1 MTDYSDSE
9 EEEIEDKI
17 SVDKKSET
25 KKSVKNSENNKSI
38 KKSEP
43 KKSVK
48 DSEISSIPKIK
59 KIEKEREDTQ
69 QKTSKQKQKNS
80 EELNEEPS
88 EDLFLHCFKRNCPLV
103 PQIIF
108 SSPKTIQI
116 RCPCSEEQPEIP
128 TEVYNN
134 LLSSFKEPLN
144 EINKKRNLCLKNHGT
159 KEQEPLIIYCKTCYE
174 SICSKCIPAHPK
186 HNFEKLSDTK
196 KNVNIQSIEN
206 SFGKAVNRYKTYLSS
221 LKKKII
227 NELENEIAKVQ
238 KYFEINRIFNQNIVM
253 LFQKAFG
260 QNECTPND
268 YHTMEF
274 LRRYNMNKFQK
285 FPNEEEFKVSRENL
299 DSLYNYLKQATFIN
313 LELDFHENK
322 LPKSS
327 HSKQSQHTYK
337 TSDTKKQKDSD
348 NTSSHLS
355 RSSQQQTQ
363 IQKQQSSQKQQ
374 QQKQQSP
381 QKKQQQQQ
389 QSPQKQQ
396 QQPKPK
402 LTELKLLRKEDAH
415 EHGITCICALSS
427 GSFATSSR
435 DCSIKIFTFNP
446 MPITKLSIYIKK
458 AHSKGVSY
466 LCSAPNN
473 LLISSGYDKAIN
485 IWEIKYQTYKLLK
498 TITGHYKSVIQV
510 ILLSDYR
517 FASCSEDT
525 TIKIFSLDSPFNQI
539 AGLISHKDITSIIQR
554 KNHEVLISGSGVDSQ
569 QLNFWDI
576 QNYKQEK
583 KQIDNVYCACQ
594 TSLCEFG
601 ENRLLVGGS
610 EIVKVIH
617 LDKAQILG
625 EIKDHFFKG
634 LNIYAISDV
643 GSAIVLGSEDGSIG
657 LIDKFNKYS
666 DKPIVLKKR
675 QAHYDVISGVM
686 PFNSKVFITA
696 SFDNSIK
703 IWEI

>member
-17 SVDKKSET
+17 SDNKKSET
-25 KKSVKNSENNKSI
+25 KKSVNYSENNKSI

-59 KIEKEREDTQ
+59 KTEKEREYTHR
-69 QKTSKQKQKNS
+69 KTSKQKQKNS
-80 EELNEEPS
+80 QEPNEESS

-134 LLSSFKEPLN
+134 LLSSFNEPLDV
-144 EINKKRNLCLKNHGT
+144 INKKRNLCLKNHGT
-159 KEQEPLIIYCKTCYE
+159 KEEEPLIIYCKTCHE
-174 SICSKCIPAHPK
+174 SICSKCIPDHPK

-227 NELENEIAKVQ
+227 NELENEIAKVR
-238 KYFEINRIFNQNIVM
+238 KYFEINQIFNQNIVM

-268 YHTMEF
+268 YHSMEF
-274 LRRYNMNKFQK
+274 LSRYNMNKFQK

-299 DSLYNYLKQATFIN
+299 DSLYNYLKQATFID
-313 LELDFHENK
+313 LEFNSPENK

-337 TSDTKKQKDSD
+337 TSDTKKQKDND
-348 NTSSHLS
+348 NISSHLSPLS

-363 IQKQQSSQKQQ
+363 KQKQQSPQKQQ
-374 QQKQQSP
+374 QQKQQ
-381 QKKQQQQQ
+381 KQE
-389 QSPQKQQ
+389 Q

-458 AHSKGVSY
+458 AHSKGVSF

-473 LLISSGYDKAIN
+473 LLISSGYDKVIN

-498 TITGHYKSVIQV
+498 TITSHYKSVIQV

-539 AGLISHKDITSIIQR
+539 AGLISHKDITGIIQR

-576 QNYKQEK
+576 QNYKQVK

-617 LDKAQILG
+617 LDKAEILG

-657 LIDKFNKYS
+657 LIDKFNKHS
-666 DKPIVLKKR
+666 DKPIALKKR
-675 QAHYDVISGVM
+675 QAHYDVISGIM
-686 PFNSKVFITA
+686 SFNSKIFKTT